1 MSIKEMITGGGI
13 TLLLLLSLIQV
24 SPIKVNPWTWIAK
37 MMKLGLTYFGRV
49 TNSELMVEVS
59 SIKEEMADLKS
70 DVAAVKEDVSG
81 VQKQVEQ
88 MSSTTSE
95 QAAISARAR
104 ILRFGDEV
112 LHGQRHSKD
121 HFDSVLRDA
130 KMYTRYCAS
139 HPEFEN
145 GVTEPTIERI
155 KDVYAERLEKND
167 FL

>member
-1 MSIKEMITGGGI
+1 MSIKDLIAGGGFALAALF
-13 TLLLLLSLIQV
+13 TLVQL
-24 SPIKVNPWTWIAK
+24 SPIKIDPWTWLGKLA
-37 MMKLGLTYFGRV
+37 KLGLKLLGRAM
-49 TNSELMVEVS
+49 N
-59 SIKEEMADLKS
+59 S
-70 DVAAVKEDVSG
+70 DVLDKIESLETEMTSLKGDVAG
-81 VQKQVEQ
+81 VQKKMEE
-88 MSSTTSE
+88 MSSSSGE

-112 LHGQRHSKD
+112 LHNQKHTKD

-130 KMYTRYCAS
+130 KMYSRYCAS
-139 HPEFEN
+139 HPDFEN